1 MIKWLGRNL
10 GTFFLAFGLA
20 LAVWVSAV
28 TASDPDETRTYPTQV
43 PISIIGQDPGLV
55 ITGDYPRQVS
65 LVLRAPQSIW
75 RKLTADTD
83 LVRAE
88 VDLSNVSAGSHA
100 VPVQIQVG
108 VQPVRVISASVS
120 TLDLTL
126 ETLVVRTLPIHIN
139 LFGSPALGYQVQPLK
154 LSENQVVVSGPKS
167 LMDQVKSVT
176 GSLDV
181 TDIRQD
187 LAGTVNLQAVD
198 ARDQEV
204 SGVSLAPPQVQ
215 VTVPLVQQGGYRD
228 LAVKVVVTG
237 RVTNGYRLTSILV
250 TPAVVTVYSS
260 DSSLVDSL
268 PGYVETSEL
277 NLNDVSADIETRLTL
292 NLPAGVSLVG
302 AQDVLVQV
310 GIAPIEGSLILSGR
324 PVGVVGLASGL
335 KASVSPLIVDL
346 YLSGPLP
353 LLDALNASQVLVS
366 VDVTGLGPG
375 TYYLVP
381 NVTLLVTGLRVETIV
396 PGTVQVI
403 LR

>member
-28 TASDPDETRTYPTQV
+28 TASDPDETRAYPTQV

-55 ITGDYPRQVS
+55 ITGDYPQQVS

-75 RKLTADTD
+75 RKLTAEAD

-88 VDLSNVSAGSHA
+88 VDLSNVGAGSHQ
-100 VPVQIQVG
+100 VPIQIQVSF
-108 VQPVRVISASVS
+108 QPVRVISASVTS
-120 TLDLTL
+120 LELVL
-126 ETLVVRTLPIHIN
+126 ETLVVRTLPVHIN
-139 LFGSPALGYQVQPLK
+139 LLGSPALGYQVQPLK
-154 LSENQVVVSGPKS
+154 LSESQVVVSGPKS
-167 LMDQVKSVT
+167 LMDQVQSVT

-187 LAGTVNLQAVD
+187 LEGKVSLLAVD
-198 ARDQEV
+198 VENNPV
-204 SGVSLAPPQVQ
+204 SGVSLAPTEVQ

-237 RVTNGYRLTSILV
+237 RVANGYRLTSILV

-260 DSSLVDSL
+260 DTGLIDSL

-277 NLNDVSADIETRLTL
+277 NLNDVSSDISTRLTL
-292 NLPAGVSLVG
+292 NLPAGVSLLG

-310 GIAPIEGSLILSGR
+310 GIAPIEGSLTLSGR
-324 PVGVVGLASGL
+324 PVSVTGLASGL
-335 KASVSPLIVDL
+335 KASVSPMIVDL

-353 LLDALNASQVLVS
+353 VLDTLTASQVLVS

-381 NVTLLVTGLRVETIV
+381 NVTMLVTGLRVETIV

-403 LR
+403 IR